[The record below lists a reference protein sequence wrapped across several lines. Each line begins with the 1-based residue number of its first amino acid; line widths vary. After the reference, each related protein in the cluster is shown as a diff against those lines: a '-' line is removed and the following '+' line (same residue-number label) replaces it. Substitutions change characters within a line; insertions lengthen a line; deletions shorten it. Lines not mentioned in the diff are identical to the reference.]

1 MSQSLDLKISGL
13 HLFESELSDV
23 PPGALSVADNI
34 VINRP
39 GVGEPRRGFD
49 LMPGAF
55 SDATYRANKVFFYKG
70 QVLTHYDTNLLSYNN
85 GSAWTNYT
93 GTFSPPSATI
103 KARSAEANQNFYF
116 TTASG
121 VYKLDNYTST
131 PIASGSPKGTDLQA
145 SLVDSTN
152 WLTNAYRVAY
162 RLVFGYKDANNN
174 LILGAPSPRESIKNT
189 AGSSRAVTVSASVP
203 AQIITAY
210 NAGIVTSWIY
220 QLYRS
225 EMIDNTSSYIE
236 PSEEMKLV
244 YEGTVTAGQIAAG
257 AISIADIVDDALRR
271 GAVIYTAASQ
281 EGLTNG
287 NEQPPLA
294 KDIAVYKNVL
304 FYGNTISR
312 QRYFLTLLSVGGT
325 NGLAHNDTV
334 TLGGVVYTAKFATE
348 TVASGYFATTT
359 LVTTGTT
366 TNTSTSVTS
375 VATTTGIAIGQTVSG
390 TGIQAATTVAGISGT
405 TVTLSAAATASNS
418 GVTLTFTTGLSA
430 AQAIHDTAV
439 SLVRVINR
447 YASSTVYG
455 FYVSDP
461 DTLPGKI
468 LLEERAIGG
477 AAFVC
482 ISSRATCWSPA
493 LPTSG
498 STQSSAA
505 DTYKNAVYY
514 SKTSQPEAV
523 PIGNYLYAGSANK
536 NILRILPLRDSLFI
550 LKEDGVYRLSGE
562 DAGSFR
568 VDLLDSTAILIAPE
582 SAVVLNNQIYALTTQ
597 GVVTI
602 TETGVQVVSR
612 PIESTLLS
620 LQGQDLT
627 VLQNATF
634 AVSYESERKYILFVL
649 SVTGDTVPTQAY
661 VYNTFTNTWTRWP
674 LSKTCGGVNPAND
687 KLYLGAAS
695 TAYVNIER
703 KAFKYT
709 DYVDYG
715 FASTISA
722 VSGRV
727 LTMTSTDLIAVGD
740 IIYQSASIF
749 STVASV
755 DTVAGTVTTTITA
768 AFTVA
773 AADVLKAITTKFAWV
788 PFTMSN
794 PGMSKHFREATVNFK
809 LDFTGTGTLKFSS
822 DRSPAQESETFTG
835 TPLGVWGLFSWGS
848 VPWGGANQKRPYR
861 VLIPRN
867 KQYCT
872 QLTVQFEHSTGYAAY
887 QLNGISLIGEM
898 VSERVSR

>member
-1 MSQSLDLKISGL
+1 VGQSLDLKISGL
-13 HLFESELSDV
+13 HLFESELSEV

-39 GVGEPRRGFD
+39 SVGEPRRGFD
-49 LMPGAF
+49 RVTGAF
-55 SDATYRANKVFFYKG
+55 SDSTNRANKVFFYKS
-70 QVLTHYDTNLLSYNN
+70 QVLTHYDTNLLAYNS
-85 GSAWTNYT
+85 GSAWVNYT

-103 KARSAEANQNFYF
+103 KVRAAEANQNFYF
-116 TTASG
+116 TTSSG
-121 VYKLDNYTST
+121 VYKLDDYTSK
-131 PIASGSPKGTDLQA
+131 PIAAGAPKGLDLQA
-145 SLVDSTN
+145 SLVNSSN
-152 WLTNAYRVAY
+152 WLTDKYRVAY
-162 RLVFGYKDANNN
+162 RLVFGYKDVNNN

-189 AGSSRAVTVSASVP
+189 SGSSRSVTVSASIP
-203 AQIITAY
+203 SQIVTAY
-210 NAGIVTSWIY
+210 NASVVTSWIY

-236 PSEEMKLV
+236 PSEEMRLV
-244 YEGTVTAGQIAAG
+244 YEGTISSGEIAAG
-257 AISIADIVDDALRR
+257 SISIADIVDDALRL
-271 GAVIYTAASQ
+271 GATIYTAASQ
-281 EGLTNG
+281 EGLANG
-287 NEQPPLA
+287 NEQPPQA
-294 KDIAVYKNVL
+294 KDVAVYKNVL
-304 FYGNTISR
+304 FYGNTTSR

-325 NGLAHNDTV
+325 NGLQHGDTV
-334 TLGGVVYTAKFATE
+334 TIGGVTYTAKFATE
-348 TVASGYFATTT
+348 TVASGFFATQT
-359 LVTTGTT
+359 LITTGTT

-375 VATTTGIAIGQTVSG
+375 VATVTGIAIGQTVTG
-390 TGIQAATTVAGISGT
+390 TGIPAATTVAGISGT
-405 TVTLSAAATASNS
+405 TVTLSAAATAS
-418 GVTLTFTTGLSA
+418 GTVTLTFTTGLSA
-430 AQAIHDTAV
+430 AQAIHDTAI

-447 YASSTVYG
+447 YTSSTVYG
-455 FYVSDP
+455 FYLSQSAD
-461 DTLPGKI
+461 LPGKI

-482 ISSRATCWSPA
+482 VASRATCWSPA

-498 STQSSAA
+498 TTQSSTA
-505 DTYKNAVYY
+505 DTFKNAVYY
-514 SKTSQPEAV
+514 SKTSQPESV
-523 PIGNYLYAGSANK
+523 PLGNYLFAGSANK
-536 NILRILPLRDSLFI
+536 DILRILPLRDSLFI
-550 LKEDGVYRLSGE
+550 LKQDGIYRLSGE
-562 DAGSFR
+562 DAASFR

-627 VLQNATF
+627 VLQNQTF

-649 SVTGDTVPTQAY
+649 SVTGDTTPTQAY

-687 KLYLGAAS
+687 KLYLGDAS
-695 TAYVNIER
+695 TAYVNVER

-715 FASTISA
+715 FTASISA

-740 IIYQSASIF
+740 IIYQSSSIF
-749 STVASV
+749 ATVESV
-755 DTVAGTVTTTITA
+755 DSVAGTVTTNITA
-768 AFTVA
+768 SFTVA
-773 AADVLKAITTKFAWV
+773 SADVLKAITTKFAWV

-794 PGMSKHFREATVNFK
+794 PGMSKHFREATIDFK
-809 LDFTGTGTLKFSS
+809 SDFTGTGTLKFSS
-822 DRSPAQESETFTG
+822 DRSPAQESETFSG
-835 TPLGVWGLFSWGS
+835 TALGLWGLFPWGS
-848 VPWGGANQKRPYR
+848 VPWGGGNLKKPYR
-861 VLIPRN
+861 VIIPRN

-887 QLNGISLIGEM
+887 QLNGISLIGETI
-898 VSERVSR
+898 SERVSR